1 MTICHCTENI
11 IENYAIMIMKA
22 KMILSTVAAAVF
34 VLLTGC
40 KKEGIDS
47 IRTSY
52 TYKTSGSVTLV
63 ASELAKLTP
72 EQIAAYKQMGGTIDT
87 VTIAMTPEQGQ
98 MNVAVK
104 DKSKKQVIVTWND
117 ILGNVSTAE
126 ASVDGSNIKL
136 ESSAKSIQ
144 LTDGTQ
150 ILGGGFVTFGGEGT
164 QYDNILIIPMK
175 YKGEVVISEVYFTII
190 DSNVQCVAKVN

>member
-1 MTICHCTENI
+1 
-11 IENYAIMIMKA
+11 
-22 KMILSTVAAAVF
+22 MILSTVAATVF

-40 KKEGIDS
+40 QKEGIDS
-47 IRTSY
+47 IGTSY

-63 ASELAKLTP
+63 PSAFAKMTP

-87 VTIAMTPEQGQ
+87 VTVAMTPEQGQ

-104 DKSKKQVIVTWND
+104 DKSQKQVVVSWND

-126 ASVDGSNIKL
+126 ATVDGSNL
-136 ESSAKSIQ
+136 TLNPSYKSIQ
-144 LTDGTQ
+144 LTDGSQ
-150 ILGGGFVTFGGEGT
+150 IIGGGFVCFVGAGT

-175 YKGEVVISEVYFTII
+175 YQGEVVISEVYLTVI
-190 DSNVQCVAKVN
+190 DSNVQCVAKAN